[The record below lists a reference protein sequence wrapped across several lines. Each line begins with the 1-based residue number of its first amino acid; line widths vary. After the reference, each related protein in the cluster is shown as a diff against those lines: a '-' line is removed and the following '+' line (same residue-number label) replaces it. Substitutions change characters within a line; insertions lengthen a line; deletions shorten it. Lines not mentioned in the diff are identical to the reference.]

1 MRALDVP
8 DKSARVHQF
17 HRNTLIALKEMLGA
31 AGLAHPR
38 ELGPEHVIRRVSAT
52 EVRSLAALHHWARPG
67 ELLSGVP
74 DHPVFKVFWD
84 VAVPTASRRHSTT
97 LSLRGSKIRVEPE
110 LESSHFPTRR
120 TSWNC
125 PLQLAAEVQ
134 RNVLAALA
142 EDIGGGD
149 LTALLTPPQALT
161 GHRDQPRSAVLAGTA
176 WFDACF
182 RQLDPKDRDSLEPA
196 RRRHHSAGQTLCEIE
211 ANTRA
216 LLTAERAAL
225 NFLQLLSATAT
236 VTRLYVDAVAG
247 TGARIVDTRKTLP
260 GLRLAQK
267 YAVTC
272 GGGSNHRLG
281 LYDGILIKE
290 NHIMA
295 AGGVTAAL
303 VQATAIGR
311 KDVFIQIEVETLEQL
326 AEALDAGA
334 TMILLDNMDLAQMRQ
349 AVGLTAGRAELE
361 ASGGVSLETV
371 RAIAETGVD
380 RISIGGLTKNVRA
393 IDLSLRHSEG

>member
-1 MRALDVP
+1 MKLP
-8 DKSARVHQF
+8 F
-17 HRNTLIALKEMLGA
+17 
-31 AGLAHPR
+31 
-38 ELGPEHVIRRVSAT
+38 
-52 EVRSLAALHHWARPG
+52 
-67 ELLSGVP
+67 
-74 DHPVFKVFWD
+74 
-84 VAVPTASRRHSTT
+84 
-97 LSLRGSKIRVEPE
+97 
-110 LESSHFPTRR
+110 
-120 TSWNC
+120 
-125 PLQLAAEVQ
+125 QLAAEVQ
-134 RNVLAALA
+134 RNVLAALV

-149 LTALLTPPQALT
+149 LTALLTSAT
-161 GHRDQPRSAVLAGTA
+161 RRSQGTVVSREDAVLAGTA

-182 RQLDPKDRDSLEPA
+182 RYLDPQAEVRWHAGDGEPIA
-196 RRRHHSAGQTLCEIE
+196 AGQVLCEIE
-211 ANTRA
+211 ASTRA

-236 VTRLYVDAVAG
+236 ATRLYVNAVAG

-290 NHIMA
+290 NHLMA

-303 VQATAIGR
+303 EQARAIGR
-311 KDVFIQIEVETLEQL
+311 DEVFIQIEVETLEQL
-326 AEALDAGA
+326 AEALDADA
-334 TMILLDNMDLAQMRQ
+334 KMVLLDNMNLSQMRQ

-380 RISIGGLTKNVRA
+380 RISVGGLTKNVRA

>member
-1 MRALDVP
+1 ME
-8 DKSARVHQF
+8 F
-17 HRNTLIALKEMLGA
+17 
-31 AGLAHPR
+31 
-38 ELGPEHVIRRVSAT
+38 
-52 EVRSLAALHHWARPG
+52 
-67 ELLSGVP
+67 
-74 DHPVFKVFWD
+74 
-84 VAVPTASRRHSTT
+84 
-97 LSLRGSKIRVEPE
+97 
-110 LESSHFPTRR
+110 
-120 TSWNC
+120 

-149 LTALLTPPQALT
+149 LTALLSPA
-161 GHRDQPRSAVLAGTA
+161 DKRSLGTVVSREDAVLAGTA
-176 WFDACF
+176 WFDSSF
-182 RQLDPKDRDSLEPA
+182 RRLDPLTEIRWNLRDGDTV
-196 RRRHHSAGQTLCEIE
+196 RAGEVVCEIE
-211 ANTRA
+211 ASTRA

-236 VTRLYVDAVAG
+236 VTRLHVDAIAG

-290 NHIMA
+290 NHIVA

-303 VQATAIGR
+303 EQARAIGR
-311 KDVFIQIEVETLEQL
+311 SDVFIQIEVETLEQL

-334 TMILLDNMDLAQMRQ
+334 RMILLDNMDLHQMRQ

-393 IDLSLRHSEG
+393 VDLSLRHSEG

>member
-1 MRALDVP
+1 ME
-8 DKSARVHQF
+8 F
-17 HRNTLIALKEMLGA
+17 
-31 AGLAHPR
+31 
-38 ELGPEHVIRRVSAT
+38 
-52 EVRSLAALHHWARPG
+52 
-67 ELLSGVP
+67 
-74 DHPVFKVFWD
+74 
-84 VAVPTASRRHSTT
+84 
-97 LSLRGSKIRVEPE
+97 
-110 LESSHFPTRR
+110 
-120 TSWNC
+120 

-142 EDIGGGD
+142 EDLGGGD
-149 LTALLTPPQALT
+149 LTALLSPASK
-161 GHRDQPRSAVLAGTA
+161 RSLGTVVSREDAVLSGTA
-176 WFDACF
+176 WFDSCF
-182 RQLDPKDRDSLEPA
+182 RRLDALTDIRWNLRDGDII
-196 RRRHHSAGQTLCEIE
+196 RAGETVCEIE
-211 ANTRA
+211 ASTRA
-216 LLTAERAAL
+216 LLSAERAAL

-236 VTRLYVDAVAG
+236 ATRLYVDAVAG

-272 GGGSNHRLG
+272 GGGKNHRLG

-290 NHIMA
+290 NHIIA

-303 VQATAIGR
+303 QQARAIGR
-311 KDVFIQIEVETLEQL
+311 NDVFIQIEVETLEQL
-326 AEALDAGA
+326 AEAIDADA
-334 TMILLDNMDLAQMRQ
+334 RMILLDNMDLAQMRQ

-393 IDLSLRHSEG
+393 VDLSLRHSEG

>member
-1 MRALDVP
+1 M
-8 DKSARVHQF
+8 
-17 HRNTLIALKEMLGA
+17 
-31 AGLAHPR
+31 
-38 ELGPEHVIRRVSAT
+38 EL
-52 EVRSLAALHHWARPG
+52 
-67 ELLSGVP
+67 
-74 DHPVFKVFWD
+74 
-84 VAVPTASRRHSTT
+84 
-97 LSLRGSKIRVEPE
+97 
-110 LESSHFPTRR
+110 
-120 TSWNC
+120 

-134 RNVLAALA
+134 RNVLAALV

-149 LTALLTPPQALT
+149 LTALLTPATRRSQGTVLS
-161 GHRDQPRSAVLAGTA
+161 RDDAVLAGTA

-182 RQLDPKDRDSLEPA
+182 RRLDPLAVIRWHARDGEQIA
-196 RRRHHSAGQTLCEIE
+196 AGQTLCEIE
-211 ANTRA
+211 ASTRA

-236 VTRLYVDAVAG
+236 ATRLYVDAVAG

-272 GGGSNHRLG
+272 GGGANHRLG

-295 AGGVTAAL
+295 VGGVTAAL
-303 VQATAIGR
+303 AQAREIGR
-311 KDVFIQIEVETLEQL
+311 DDVFIQIEVETLEQL
-326 AEALDAGA
+326 AEALDANA
-334 TMILLDNMDLAQMRQ
+334 TMILLDNMDLEQMRQ

-380 RISIGGLTKNVRA
+380 RISVGSLTKNVRA

>member
-1 MRALDVP
+1 ME
-8 DKSARVHQF
+8 F
-17 HRNTLIALKEMLGA
+17 
-31 AGLAHPR
+31 
-38 ELGPEHVIRRVSAT
+38 
-52 EVRSLAALHHWARPG
+52 
-67 ELLSGVP
+67 
-74 DHPVFKVFWD
+74 
-84 VAVPTASRRHSTT
+84 
-97 LSLRGSKIRVEPE
+97 
-110 LESSHFPTRR
+110 
-120 TSWNC
+120 
-125 PLQLAAEVQ
+125 PLQLAVEVQ

-149 LTALLTPPQALT
+149 LTALLTSAS
-161 GHRDQPRSAVLAGTA
+161 RRSQGTVISREDAILAGTA

-182 RQLDPKDRDSLEPA
+182 RQLDPLANIRWQAGDGDRIA
-196 RRRHHSAGQTLCEIE
+196 AGQTLCQIE
-211 ANTRA
+211 ASTRA

-236 VTRLYVDAVAG
+236 ATRLYVNAIAG

-303 VQATAIGR
+303 RQARAIGR
-311 KDVFIQIEVETLEQL
+311 DDVFIQIEVETLDQL

-334 TMILLDNMDLAQMRQ
+334 RMILLDNMNLSQMRQ

-361 ASGGVSLETV
+361 ASGGISLETV

-380 RISIGGLTKNVRA
+380 RISVGGLTKNVRA